1 MLREQISAELNECI
15 RVCLDCYRTCQQTA
29 AVHCLELG
37 GKHVEPQH
45 FRLMLSCAEVC
56 RTAAALMLN
65 NSPQHHLQCA
75 VCAEICRQCAESCRE
90 IGDMDECVA
99 ACEACEESCQRM
111 AASGGGQAVTGIKGE
126 QHAAH

>member
-45 FRLMLSCAEVC
+45 LRLMLSCAEVC

-90 IGDMDECVA
+90 IGDMDECVT

>member
-37 GKHVEPQH
+37 GKHIEPQH

-90 IGDMDECVA
+90 IGDMDECVT

>member
-1 MLREQISAELNECI
+1 MPHQQMSAELDECI
-15 RVCLDCYRTCQQTA
+15 RLCLDCYRICQQTA
-29 AVHCLELG
+29 SVHCLELG

-65 NSPQHHLQCA
+65 NSPQHHLQCG

-99 ACEACEESCQRM
+99 ACEACEDSCQRM
-111 AASGGGQAVTGIKGE
+111 SASGGGQAVTGIKGE

>member
-37 GKHVEPQH
+37 GKHIEPQH

-90 IGDMDECVA
+90 IGDMGECVA